1 VALTLFTSL
10 LTCAVIFYLQK
21 QKERMNNIANNHCT
35 LTNYE
40 IQISNNPQ
48 LLRFKEAQ
56 AQVAKENL
64 AFNPC
69 RQLVDIEV

>member
-1 VALTLFTSL
+1 
-10 LTCAVIFYLQK
+10 
-21 QKERMNNIANNHCT
+21 MNNIANNHCT